1 MSDNKF
7 IFERDTPLIDT
18 TPTRLNGSARSATL
32 LSVVVPAYNEARNIG
47 AFLDRLLPCLDRTRA
62 AYEIIFVD
70 DGSADKTPVC
80 VAEHCALDPRIKL
93 IRFSR
98 NFGKEAALNAGLTH
112 AAGDLVIQI
121 DADLQHPPE
130 TIEAMMKE
138 WSLGADIVYAK
149 RNSRQDESWTRR
161 FLARSFYRV
170 FGLICD
176 VKLMEGAGDF
186 ILLDRKV
193 VDALMQLPERGR
205 FTKGLYAWVGFRR
218 QAVPFDVAPRAHGK
232 SGWSL
237 IKLIRF
243 AMDAMTA
250 FGSLPLKVWTY
261 IGLLLAFASTLY
273 GAMIFV
279 QTLAY
284 GIDVPGYASL
294 MVAVCFLSGVQLLG
308 LGIMGEYLSRIFEEV
323 KQRPMFLVQERIGF
337 DQRLQ
342 ATSTS
347 LPTPA
352 SVVAPSTATPR
363 ALDKIVS

>member
-1 MSDNKF
+1 MNDNEF
-7 IFERDTPLIDT
+7 VFEQDIPLIDT
-18 TPTRLNGSARSATL
+18 TPAIQNGSARSAAS
-32 LSVVVPAYNEARNIG
+32 LSVVVPAYNEAGNIR
-47 AFLDRLLPCLDRTRA
+47 AFLDRLLPCLERTRA
-62 AYEIIFVD
+62 ACEIIFVD

-80 VAEHCALDPRIKL
+80 VAEQCALDARIKL
-93 IRFSR
+93 IRLSR
-98 NFGKEAALNAGLTH
+98 NFGKEAALNAGLSH
-112 AAGDLVIQI
+112 AIGDLVIQI
-121 DADLQHPPE
+121 DVDLQHPPE
-130 TIEAMMKE
+130 TIDAMIKE

-149 RNSRQDESWTRR
+149 RNSRQDESWMRR

-218 QAVPFDVAPRAHGK
+218 KAVPFDVAPRAHGQ
-232 SGWSL
+232 SGWPL
-237 IKLIRF
+237 LKLARF

-273 GAMIFV
+273 GAVIFV
-279 QTLAY
+279 QKLAF

-308 LGIMGEYLSRIFEEV
+308 LGIMGEYVSRIFAEV

-337 DQRLQ
+337 DQRPYMPQ
-342 ATSTS
+342 TS
-347 LPTPA
+347 LQMPP
-352 SVVAPSTATPR
+352 SVVAPSKAPSR
-363 ALDKIVS
+363 GLDTFVS